1 MESVYPPVYFIIIL
15 LFVFLC
21 IGFVVTRKFGGR
33 VLTGVIVGG
42 VLGLVVGWVL
52 GFVADSM
59 IHGHMTDSFFIMAV
73 IGGII
78 GGVVFA
84 VIGGKVALL
93 LQTKK
98 ETRDEK

>member
-1 MESVYPPVYFIIIL
+1 MESVYPPAYLLIIP
-15 LFVFLC
+15 LFVFLF
-21 IGFVVTRKFGGR
+21 IGFVITRKFGIR

-42 VLGLVVGWVL
+42 ILGLVVGWVL

-59 IHGHMTDSFFIMAV
+59 IHGYMTDSFFIMAV

-78 GGVVFA
+78 GGLVFA

-93 LQTKK
+93 LQGRKDSK
-98 ETRDEK
+98 